1 VLGRDSSAFEASAG
15 LANNDCSAM
24 PLIIFLTDHRAN
36 TIKHVIDTIEA
47 FAATP
52 SHAQIRLRLAAGN
65 AGVIGATNDVV
76 EAAQLPM
83 LGLVYGMIIVICLLV
98 FRSVRAALC
107 IVLPLAAVSLL
118 ANAAMSVLG
127 IGLKLST
134 LPVTA
139 LGVGIGVDYG
149 IYKFSRLSFY
159 MRRGLNL
166 NAAYVQTL
174 RETGSAVIFTGLSL
188 SIGVATW
195 VFSPLQFQADMGML
209 LTFMFFM
216 NMVGAIIVLP
226 AIIGVMDLVVPQKHA
241 VTLPMPSAH
250 AE

>member
-1 VLGRDSSAFEASAG
+1 
-15 LANNDCSAM
+15 M
-24 PLIIFLTDHRAN
+24 PLIIFLTDHKAG
-36 TIKHVIDTIEA
+36 TIDRVIRTIEA

-52 SHAQIRLRLAAGN
+52 SPAKVRLSLAAGN
-65 AGVIGATNDVV
+65 AGVIGATNVV
-76 EAAQLPM
+76 VQQAQFPM
-83 LGLVYGMIIVICLLV
+83 LGLVYGMIIVICLGV
-98 FRSVRAALC
+98 FRSVRAAIC
-107 IVLPLAAVSLL
+107 IVLPLAAVSIL
-118 ANAAMSVLG
+118 ANAAMSILG

-149 IYKFSRLSFY
+149 IYKFSRLSHY
-159 MRRGLNL
+159 MRRGYTLDS
-166 NAAYVQTL
+166 AYVQTL

-195 VFSPLQFQADMGML
+195 AFSPLQFQADMGML

-226 AIIGVMDLVVPQKHA
+226 AIIGVMDLIAPQKGPQKIAAALEPEHN
-241 VTLPMPSAH
+241 
-250 AE
+250 

>member
-1 VLGRDSSAFEASAG
+1 VKLE
-15 LANNDCSAM
+15 
-24 PLIIFLTDHRAN
+24 
-36 TIKHVIDTIEA
+36 
-47 FAATP
+47 
-52 SHAQIRLRLAAGN
+52 LAAGN
-65 AGVIGATNDVV
+65 AGVIGATNVV
-76 EAAQLPM
+76 VQRAQVPM
-83 LGLVYGMIIVICLLV
+83 LALVYGMIIVICLGV
-98 FRSVRAALC
+98 FRSIRAALC
-107 IVLPLAAVSLL
+107 IVLPLAAVSVL

-149 IYKFSRLSFY
+149 IYKFSRLSYY
-159 MRRGLNL
+159 MRHGYTLD
-166 NAAYVQTL
+166 AAYVQTL

-195 VFSPLQFQADMGML
+195 AFSPLQFQADMGML

-226 AIIGVMDLVVPQKHA
+226 AIIGVMDLIVPQRRPQDIAAALEPEHN
-241 VTLPMPSAH
+241 
-250 AE
+250 